1 MRRSTLFT
9 SSMIRD
15 NDIPSTFL
23 DSFELHYDEKLVTI
37 DTSREIDDLF
47 DRNLLP
53 PSSPGDGGS
62 EDDNIIIDNQ
72 YAECLF
78 KLSDEDDIDTSI
90 VVVKEEDNSV
100 ILPLLTSP
108 TFGKKRKR
116 EYETRSK
123 MRNKKLCQERDDNF
137 WQELY
142 NSHSVQEVRRKGARI
157 SIVLEKEYRI

>member
-9 SSMIRD
+9 SSMIRE
-15 NDIPSTFL
+15 NDIPNSFL
-23 DSFELHYDEKLVTI
+23 DSFELHYDEQLVTI
-37 DTSREIDDLF
+37 DSSRDIDDLF

-53 PSSPGDGGS
+53 PSSPVDGGS
-62 EDDNIIIDNQ
+62 EEDSIIIDNE

-78 KLSDEDDIDTSI
+78 KLNDEDDIDTSI
-90 VVVKEEDNSV
+90 VVVKDEDNSV
-100 ILPLLTSP
+100 ILPPLTL
-108 TFGKKRKR
+108 GKKRKR

-142 NSHSVQEVRRKGARI
+142 NSHSVQEVRRRGARI

>member
-1 MRRSTLFT
+1 MESTLFT
-9 SSMIRD
+9 SSMIRE
-15 NDIPSTFL
+15 NDIPSSFL

-37 DTSREIDDLF
+37 DTSRDIDDLF

-53 PSSPGDGGS
+53 PSSPVGGS
-62 EDDNIIIDNQ
+62 EEDSIIIDNE

-78 KLSDEDDIDTSI
+78 KLNDEDDIDTSI
-90 VVVKEEDNSV
+90 VVVKDEDNSV
-100 ILPLLTSP
+100 ILPTLTSP

-123 MRNKKLCQERDDNF
+123 MRNKKLFQERDDNF
-137 WQELY
+137 WQEL
-142 NSHSVQEVRRKGARI
+142 NDSHSVQEVRRKGTRI